1 MVVTAQNNMYTMFFG
16 TGTIIS
22 ASTAYMTNC
31 QTSFLVSFN
40 MSWLVKFLEWLV
52 ARWATNIK
60 SLVAHL
66 ICLVIRT
73 R

>member
-1 MVVTAQNNMYTMFFG
+1 
-16 TGTIIS
+16 
-22 ASTAYMTNC
+22 MTNC

-73 R
+73 RY